1 MKKTLLKNTVLTI
14 ALMFA
19 SFNLSAQSVLDAQV
33 FGFELG
39 SETTV
44 ANGSG
49 ATTGCYFPTASQG
62 VLTFSSEQKASG
74 MYSLKIN
81 GSSTSA
87 VDYSVQIGNSTSLAA
102 SKTSLAAGKY
112 DLKAK
117 VYIVSNPPATI
128 PVSFAADAT
137 LGNVFKNIVL
147 TIPEGTPTGQWVEIS
162 ALDSTIT
169 AMNQAKVTLKFPR
182 TATMAA
188 GSATVLYVDDF
199 RLTPSSPS
207 GVKKLSALDAKV
219 TINRTSKSLTI
230 NSITGSE
237 VNIYSISGELLKTCK
252 NIPSYFQTSVADFN
266 KGLYIV
272 KVSNNGSAFVE
283 KIQL

>member
-1 MKKTLLKNTVLTI
+1 MKKTLQKITLLLVAIAITI
-14 ALMFA
+14 N
-19 SFNLSAQSVLDAQV
+19 FNAQSVLDAQV

-49 ATTGCYFPTASQG
+49 ATTGCYIPTTSQG

-74 MYSLKIN
+74 MYSLKVN
-81 GSSTSA
+81 GSSTTA
-87 VDYSVQIGNSTSLAA
+87 IEYSVQIGNTNSLTA
-102 SKTSLAAGKY
+102 SKTTLAAGKY

-117 VYIVSNPPATI
+117 VFIVSNPPATI
-128 PVSFAADAT
+128 PFSFATDAA

-199 RLTPSSPS
+199 RLTPSAASS
-207 GVKKLSALDAKV
+207 VKKLSTLDAKV
-219 TINRTSKSLTI
+219 IINRISKTLTVNSLD
-230 NSITGSE
+230 GSE
-237 VNIYSISGELLKTCK
+237 MNIYSISGELLKTYR
-252 NIPSYFQTSVADFN
+252 NIPAYFQTLVSDLN
-266 KGLYIV
+266 KGLYLV
-272 KVSNNGSAFVE
+272 KVTNNGSAFVD
-283 KIQL
+283 KVQL